1 MSSEIMSSERMSSER
16 MSSER
21 MSSEKPIQ
29 LGLCCMNTTLK
40 KKKVPVY
47 ASRRMIIRTI
57 REQGIDELK
66 RRILLNLE
74 DLIKMIEWNDQNG
87 IRVFR
92 LSSELFPHKTN
103 SKVEDYTFD
112 FAKDHLKRVGE
123 CARMFDQRLTFH
135 PGQYVVL
142 SSPLEKNVK
151 QSIKEL
157 DYHAKILEL
166 MGCDKNS
173 VMVIHGGGVYGD
185 KEKTIERWCENYNN
199 LPNHIKNRLVLENC
213 ERSYSIEDCLYISS
227 KTGVPIVFDT
237 HHYDC
242 YQILHPDEKLKDAA
256 EYIPEILETWNK
268 KSIKPKFHVSEQ
280 GSGKVGH
287 HSDYIEEIPD
297 YLLEIP
303 DKYNQKIDIMIEAKK
318 KELSIQKLYEKYPNL
333 NCLN

>member
-1 MSSEIMSSERMSSER
+1 
-16 MSSER
+16 
-21 MSSEKPIQ
+21 
-29 LGLCCMNTTLK
+29 
-40 KKKVPVY
+40 
-47 ASRRMIIRTI
+47 MIIRTI

-166 MGCDKNS
+166 MGCDKN
-173 VMVIHGGGVYGD
+173 
-185 KEKTIERWCENYNN
+185 
-199 LPNHIKNRLVLENC
+199 
-213 ERSYSIEDCLYISS
+213 
-227 KTGVPIVFDT
+227 
-237 HHYDC
+237 
-242 YQILHPDEKLKDAA
+242 
-256 EYIPEILETWNK
+256 
-268 KSIKPKFHVSEQ
+268 
-280 GSGKVGH
+280 
-287 HSDYIEEIPD
+287 
-297 YLLEIP
+297 LLW
-303 DKYNQKIDIMIEAKK
+303 
-318 KELSIQKLYEKYPNL
+318 
-333 NCLN
+333 